1 MAKDPKKI
9 ANTNAG
15 ISIWYNDEYHPC
27 SSITGCLFLGNDDHT
42 TAYCLVGAKLPNT
55 RIKLENGT
63 ETTSNEEEYHLIDEF
78 SEKLS
83 DDMVL
88 KLKKFL
94 TDLRVE
100 RVIIVCSDESLRV
113 KVRKSLDI
121 KCVFQDEKK
130 RNNYSIIL
138 REWFARKKP
147 IGGTPVLKLWSDC
160 REAIKSNYLPARDCT
175 VRLLE
180 WFDSRNK
187 KVKALPIQRRTHST
201 GYG

>member
-1 MAKDPKKI
+1 MSEKDKI

-15 ISIWYNDEYHPC
+15 ISIWYENKYHPC
-27 SSITGCLFLGNDDHT
+27 TSITASLFLGNDDHP

-55 RIKLENGT
+55 RIKLEDGT
-63 ETTSNEEEYHLIDEF
+63 ERTSNEAEYHLIDEF
-78 SEKLS
+78 SSKLS
-83 DDMVL
+83 YDMIGE
-88 KLKKFL
+88 LKKFL
-94 TDLRVE
+94 TGLRVE
-100 RVIIVCSDESLRV
+100 RVIIVSSDEDLRV
-113 KVRKSLDI
+113 RVRKDLDM
-121 KCVFQDEKK
+121 KCVFQDERK

-147 IGGTPVLKLWSDC
+147 MAGTPVLKLWSDC

-180 WFDSRNK
+180 WFDSRSRT
-187 KVKALPIQRRTHST
+187 VRPLPLQRRTHTT

>member
-1 MAKDPKKI
+1 MSEKAKI
-9 ANTNAG
+9 ANTNNG
-15 ISIWYNDEYHPC
+15 ISIWYQDEYHPC
-27 SSITGCLFLGNDDHT
+27 SNITACLFLGNDDHT
-42 TAYCLVGAKLPNT
+42 MAYCLVGAKLPNT
-55 RIKLENGT
+55 RVKLEDGS
-63 ETTSNEEEYHLIDEF
+63 ETISNEEEFHLIDEF
-78 SEKLS
+78 SDKLS
-83 DDMVL
+83 YDMISS
-88 KLKKFL
+88 LKKFL

-100 RVIIVCSDESLRV
+100 RVIIVSSDEDLRV
-113 KVRKSLDI
+113 RVRKDLDM

-147 IGGTPVLKLWSDC
+147 MGGTPVLKLWSDC
-160 REAIKSNYLPARDCT
+160 REAIKSNYLPARDCM

-187 KVKALPIQRRTHST
+187 KVRPFNSIPRKHKT